1 MRVDIVK
8 YLDCA
13 LAQITLQVVCASRLN
28 SISLQDKNFELALT
42 LYADHRIYIY
52 KLNVKNSDF

>member
-13 LAQITLQVVCASRLN
+13 LAQITMQVVCASRLN

-42 LYADHRIYIY
+42 LYADHRIYI
-52 KLNVKNSDF
+52 

>member
-13 LAQITLQVVCASRLN
+13 LMAQITLQVVCASRLN

-42 LYADHRIYIY
+42 LYADHRIYI
-52 KLNVKNSDF
+52 

>member
-13 LAQITLQVVCASRLN
+13 LAQITLQVVCTCASRLN

-42 LYADHRIYIY
+42 LYADHRIYI
-52 KLNVKNSDF
+52 

>member
-13 LAQITLQVVCASRLN
+13 LIGSNHSASGIHVHASRLN

-42 LYADHRIYIY
+42 LYADHRIYI
-52 KLNVKNSDF
+52 